1 MSRTVEDIENYLT
14 QLGRTFDRQGH
25 TFLVS
30 TGPTR
35 APVAL
40 HVADPVVVARVV
52 IGSVPKDPGR
62 QLALLQQL
70 LRYNATD
77 LVHAS
82 YGLDQDGQI
91 VLSGGQ
97 ELENMD
103 LNELSATLSDLD
115 LALSSHV
122 PKLRELA
129 KE

>member
-1 MSRTVEDIENYLT
+1 MSRTSEDIELYLT
-14 QLGRTFDRQGH
+14 QLGRTFDRQGL
-25 TFLVS
+25 TFVVS
-30 TGPTR
+30 TGPSLP
-35 APVAL
+35 PVAL

-52 IGSVPKDPGR
+52 IGSVPKDPAR
-62 QLALLQQL
+62 QLGLLRQL
-70 LRYNATD
+70 LVYNATD

-82 YGLDQDGQI
+82 YGLDAAGQI
-91 VLSGGQ
+91 VLAGGQ

>member
-1 MSRTVEDIENYLT
+1 MSRTAEDIENYLA

-25 TFLVS
+25 TFVVS
-30 TGPTR
+30 TGPGL
-35 APVAL
+35 PPLAL

-52 IGSVPKDPGR
+52 IGSVPKAEPR
-62 QLALLQQL
+62 QLALLRQL
-70 LRYNATD
+70 LRFNATD

-82 YGLDQDGQI
+82 YGLDEAGQI

-103 LNELSATLSDLD
+103 LNELAATLSDID

>member
-1 MSRTVEDIENYLT
+1 MPRTAEDIESYLT
-14 QLGRTFDRQGH
+14 QLGRTFDRQGL

-30 TGPTR
+30 TGPTLP
-35 APVAL
+35 PVAL

-52 IGSVPKDPGR
+52 IGSVPKAPAR

-82 YGLDQDGQI
+82 YGLDEAGQI

-103 LNELSATLSDLD
+103 LNELAATLSDID